1 MGKRILVTGGA
12 GFIGSHTVDQLI
24 QRGDT
29 VRVYDNL
36 NPQVHGENAEKPE
49 YLHSEAE
56 FIQGD
61 VRDRDHLKKAIEDV
75 ELVIHDAAE
84 VGVGQSMYSI
94 DQYVSTNV
102 QGTGVL
108 WDILVNEKHRVEK
121 VLVASSMSLY
131 GEGYY
136 QCTEHGKISPKPRPE
151 KQLTE
156 GQWEM
161 LCPEC
166 AIPVTPVPTD
176 ENKELDCTSVYAQ
189 SKKDQEVYS
198 LMIGKA
204 HKIPTVACRYFNCY
218 GPRQSL
224 NNPYTGAAAIF
235 SSAVQNDSPPL
246 IYEDG
251 NQRRDFIHVKDLVR
265 GKLLLLDHPDAN
277 FDIFNIGT
285 GKPSSILDLAGTLIE
300 LYGKN
305 FNPDIIYKFRNG
317 DIRDCYADISK
328 IQALG
333 FAPELSL
340 KQGLEDLIA
349 WSNTQQAVSRV
360 EDAHQKLV
368 EKGLVLETQPIASK

>member
-61 VRDRDHLKKAIEDV
+61 VRDRDHLKKAIEGV

-136 QCTEHGKISPKPRPE
+136 QCAEHGKISPKPRPE

>member
-1 MGKRILVTGGA
+1 MGKRVLVTGGA

-36 NPQVHGENAEKPE
+36 NAQVHGENAEKPE
-49 YLHSEAE
+49 HLHPEAE
-56 FIQGD
+56 FIRGD

-75 ELVIHDAAE
+75 ELVVHDAAE

-94 DQYVSTNV
+94 DQYISTNV

-108 WDILVNEKHRVEK
+108 WDILVNEEHTIEK

-136 QCTEHGKISPKPRPE
+136 RCPEHGKISPKPRPE
-151 KQLTE
+151 SQLVE

-161 LCPEC
+161 QCPEC
-166 AIPVTPVPTD
+166 AVPVVPVPTD
-176 ENKELDCTSVYAQ
+176 EDKELDCTSVYAQ

-235 SSAVQNDSPPL
+235 CSAIKNDSPPL

-251 NQRRDFIHVKDLVR
+251 HQRRDFIHVRDLVR
-265 GKLLLLDHPDAN
+265 GKLLLLDHPDAS
-277 FDIFNIGT
+277 DGIFNIGT

-300 LYGKN
+300 LYDKK
-305 FNPDIIYKFRNG
+305 FRPDVIYKFRNG

-328 IQALG
+328 IEALG

-340 KQGLEDLIA
+340 RQGLEDLIA
-349 WSNTQQAVSRV
+349 WSGTQQAVSRV
-360 EDAHQKLV
+360 GDAHKKLV
-368 EKGLVLETQPIASK
+368 EKGLVLESQPVASK

>member
-1 MGKRILVTGGA
+1 MGKRVLVTGGA

-36 NPQVHGENAEKPE
+36 NPQVHGKNAERPKH
-49 YLHSEAE
+49 LHPEAE
-56 FIQGD
+56 FIRGD

-94 DQYVSTNV
+94 DQYISTNV

-108 WDILVNEKHRVEK
+108 WDILVNEKHKVEK

-136 QCTEHGKISPKPRPE
+136 RCPEHRKISPKPRPE
-151 KQLTE
+151 SQLIE

-166 AIPVTPVPTD
+166 AVPVVSIPTD
-176 ENKELDCTSVYAQ
+176 EDKELDCTSVYAQ

-235 SSAVQNDSPPL
+235 CSAVKNDSPPL

-251 NQRRDFIHVKDLVR
+251 HQRRDFIHVRDLVR

-277 FDIFNIGT
+277 YDIFNIGT
-285 GKPSSILDLAGTLIE
+285 GKPSSILDLADTLIE
-300 LYGKN
+300 LYGKK
-305 FNPDIIYKFRNG
+305 FRPDVIYKFRNG

-328 IQALG
+328 IKALG
-333 FAPELSL
+333 FEPELSL
-340 KQGLEDLIA
+340 RQGLEDLIA
-349 WSNTQQAVSRV
+349 WSDTQQAVSRV
-360 EDAHQKLV
+360 VDAHKKLV
-368 EKGLVLETQPIASK
+368 EKGLVLETQPVTSK

>member
-1 MGKRILVTGGA
+1 MGKRVLVTGGA

-49 YLHSEAE
+49 HLHPEAE
-56 FIQGD
+56 FIRGD
-61 VRDRDHLKKAIEDV
+61 VRDRDHLKNAIEDV

-94 DQYVSTNV
+94 DQYISTNV

-108 WDILVNEKHRVEK
+108 WDILVNEKHKVEK

-136 QCTEHGKISPKPRPE
+136 RCPEHGKISPKPRPE
-151 KQLTE
+151 SQLIE

-166 AIPVTPVPTD
+166 AVPVAPVPTD
-176 ENKELDCTSVYAQ
+176 EDKELDCTSVYAQ

-204 HKIPTVACRYFNCY
+204 HKIPTVACRFFNCY

-235 SSAVQNDSPPL
+235 CSAIKNDSPPL

-251 NQRRDFIHVKDLVR
+251 HQRRDFIHVRDLVR
-265 GKLLLLDHPDAN
+265 GKLLLLDHHDAN
-277 FDIFNIGT
+277 YGIFNIGT

-300 LYGKN
+300 LYGKK
-305 FNPDIIYKFRNG
+305 FSPDVIYKFRNG

-328 IQALG
+328 IRALG
-333 FAPELSL
+333 FEPELSL

-349 WSNTQQAVSRV
+349 WSDTQQAVSRG
-360 EDAHQKLV
+360 EEAHKKLV
-368 EKGLVLETQPIASK
+368 EKGLVLESQPVASK

>member
-1 MGKRILVTGGA
+1 MGKRVLVTGGA

-36 NPQVHGENAEKPE
+36 NSQVHGENAERPE
-49 YLHSEAE
+49 HLHPEAE
-56 FIQGD
+56 FIRGD
-61 VRDRDHLKKAIEDV
+61 VRNRDHLKKAIEDV

-94 DQYVSTNV
+94 DQYISTNV

-108 WDILVNEKHRVEK
+108 WDILVNEKHKVEK

-136 QCTEHGKISPKPRPE
+136 RCPEHGKISPKPRPE
-151 KQLTE
+151 NQLIE

-166 AIPVTPVPTD
+166 AVPVAPVPTD
-176 ENKELDCTSVYAQ
+176 EDKELDCTSVYAQ

-235 SSAVQNDSPPL
+235 CSAIKNDSPPL

-251 NQRRDFIHVKDLVR
+251 HQRRDFIHVRDLVR
-265 GKLLLLDHPDAN
+265 GKLLLLDHHDAN
-277 FDIFNIGT
+277 YGIFNIGT

-300 LYGKN
+300 LYGKK
-305 FNPDIIYKFRNG
+305 FSPDVIYKFRNG

-328 IQALG
+328 IKALG

-340 KQGLEDLIA
+340 RQGLENLIA
-349 WSNTQQAVSRV
+349 WSDTQQAVSRV
-360 EDAHQKLV
+360 GDAHKKLV
-368 EKGLVLETQPIASK
+368 EKGLVLESQPVASK

>member
-1 MGKRILVTGGA
+1 MGKRVLVTGGA

-36 NPQVHGENAEKPE
+36 NPQVHGENAERPE
-49 YLHSEAE
+49 HLHPEAE
-56 FIQGD
+56 FIRGD
-61 VRDRDHLKKAIEDV
+61 VRDRDHLKKAIENV

-94 DQYVSTNV
+94 DQYISTNV

-108 WDILVNEKHRVEK
+108 WDILVNEKHKVEK
-121 VLVASSMSLY
+121 VLIASSMSLY
-131 GEGYY
+131 GEGVYR
-136 QCTEHGKISPKPRPE
+136 CSEHGKFSPKPRPE
-151 KQLTE
+151 SQLIE

-161 LCPEC
+161 QCPEC
-166 AIPVTPVPTD
+166 GVPAVPAPTD
-176 ENKELDCTSVYAQ
+176 EDKELDCTSVYAQ

-204 HKIPTVACRYFNCY
+204 HNIPVVACRYFNCY

-235 SSAVQNDSPPL
+235 CSAVKNDSPPL

-251 NQRRDFIHVKDLVR
+251 HQRRDFIHVRDLVR
-265 GKLLLLDHPDAN
+265 GKLLLLDHHDAN
-277 FDIFNIGT
+277 YGIFNIAT
-285 GKPSSILDLAGTLIE
+285 GKPSSILDLAETIIE
-300 LYGKN
+300 LCGKK
-305 FNPDIIYKFRNG
+305 FRPDVIYKFRNG
-317 DIRDCYADISK
+317 DIRDCYADISR
-328 IQALG
+328 IRALG
-333 FAPELSL
+333 FEPELSL

-349 WSNTQQAVSRV
+349 WSDTQQAVSRV

-368 EKGLVLETQPIASK
+368 EKGLVLETQPVISK

>member
-1 MGKRILVTGGA
+1 MGKRVLVTGGA

-36 NPQVHGENAEKPE
+36 NPQVHGENAERPKH
-49 YLHSEAE
+49 LHPEAE
-56 FIQGD
+56 FIRGD

-94 DQYVSTNV
+94 DQYISTNV

-108 WDILVNEKHRVEK
+108 WDILVNEKHKVEK

-136 QCTEHGKISPKPRPE
+136 RCLEHGKISPKPRPE
-151 KQLTE
+151 SQLIE

-166 AIPVTPVPTD
+166 AVPVIPIPTD
-176 ENKELDCTSVYAQ
+176 EDKELDCTSVYAQ

-235 SSAVQNDSPPL
+235 CSAVKNDSPPL

-251 NQRRDFIHVKDLVR
+251 HQRRDFIHIRDLVR

-277 FDIFNIGT
+277 YDIFNIGT
-285 GKPSSILDLAGTLIE
+285 GKPSSILDLADTLIE
-300 LYGKN
+300 LYGKK
-305 FNPDIIYKFRNG
+305 FRPDVIYKFRNG

-328 IQALG
+328 IKALG
-333 FAPELSL
+333 FEPELSL
-340 KQGLEDLIA
+340 RQGLEDLIA
-349 WSNTQQAVSRV
+349 WSDTQQAVSRV
-360 EDAHQKLV
+360 GDAHQKLV
-368 EKGLVLETQPIASK
+368 EKGLVLETQPVTSK

>member
-36 NPQVHGENAEKPE
+36 NPQVHGENAIKPE

-56 FIQGD
+56 FIRGD
-61 VRDRDHLKKAIEDV
+61 VRNRDHFKKAIEDV
-75 ELVIHDAAE
+75 EVVIHDAAE
-84 VGVGQSMYSI
+84 VGVGQSMYAI

-108 WDILVNEKHRVEK
+108 WDILVNEKHKVEK

-131 GEGYY
+131 GEGSY
-136 QCTEHGKISPKPRPE
+136 QCPEHGKINPKPRPE
-151 KQLTE
+151 SQLAD
-156 GQWEM
+156 GKWEM

-166 AIPVTPVPTD
+166 ALPVCPIPTD
-176 ENKELDCTSVYAQ
+176 VDKELNCTSVYAQ

-204 HKIPTVACRYFNCY
+204 HQIPTVACRYFNCY

-235 SSAVQNDSPPL
+235 CSAIKNDSPPL

-251 NQRRDFIHVKDLVR
+251 HQRRDFINVKDLVR
-265 GKLLLLDHPDAN
+265 GKLLLLDHQGSN
-277 FDIFNIGT
+277 YGIFNIGT
-285 GKPSSILDLAGTLIE
+285 GKPSSILELAEVLIE
-300 LYGKN
+300 LFGKN
-305 FNPDIIYKFRNG
+305 ICPDVIYKFRNG

-328 IQALG
+328 INDLG
-333 FAPELSL
+333 FVPEFTL
-340 KQGLEDLIA
+340 KQGLEDLVA
-349 WSNTQQAVSRV
+349 WSDKQHAISSVK
-360 EDAHQKLV
+360 DAHQKLV
-368 EKGLVLETQPIASK
+368 EKGLVLETQHLAGK

>member
-1 MGKRILVTGGA
+1 MGKRVLVTGGA

-36 NPQVHGENAEKPE
+36 NSQVHGENAERPE
-49 YLHSEAE
+49 HLHPEAE
-56 FIQGD
+56 FIRGD
-61 VRDRDHLKKAIEDV
+61 VRNRDHLKKAIEDV

-94 DQYVSTNV
+94 DQYISTNV

-108 WDILVNEKHRVEK
+108 WDILVNEKHKVEK

-136 QCTEHGKISPKPRPE
+136 RCPEHGKISPKPRPE
-151 KQLTE
+151 SQLIE

-166 AIPVTPVPTD
+166 AVPVAPVPTD
-176 ENKELDCTSVYAQ
+176 EDKELDCTSVYAQ

-204 HKIPTVACRYFNCY
+204 HKIPTVACRFFNCY

-235 SSAVQNDSPPL
+235 CSAIKNDSSPL

-251 NQRRDFIHVKDLVR
+251 HQRRDFIHVRDLVR
-265 GKLLLLDHPDAN
+265 GKLLLLDHHDAN
-277 FDIFNIGT
+277 YGIFNIGT

-300 LYGKN
+300 LYDKK
-305 FNPDIIYKFRNG
+305 FSPDVIYKFRNG

-328 IQALG
+328 IRALG
-333 FAPELSL
+333 FEPELSL
-340 KQGLEDLIA
+340 KQGLEDLI
-349 WSNTQQAVSRV
+349 NVC
-360 EDAHQKLV
+360 
-368 EKGLVLETQPIASK
+368 

>member
-1 MGKRILVTGGA
+1 MGKRVLVTGGA

-24 QRGDT
+24 LRGDT

-36 NPQVHGENAEKPE
+36 NPQVHGENAERPE
-49 YLHSEAE
+49 HLHPDAE
-56 FIQGD
+56 FIKGD
-61 VRDRDHLKKAIEDV
+61 VRDQDHLKKAIEGV

-94 DQYVSTNV
+94 DQYISTNV

-108 WDILVNEKHRVEK
+108 WDILVNEKHKVEK

-136 QCTEHGKISPKPRPE
+136 LCTEHGRISPKSRPE
-151 KQLTE
+151 SQLIE

-161 LCPEC
+161 LCPQC
-166 AIPVTPVPTD
+166 DVPVVPIPTD
-176 ENKELDCTSVYAQ
+176 EDKELDVTSVYAQ

-198 LMIGKA
+198 LIIGKA

-235 SSAVQNDSPPL
+235 SSAVKNDSPPL

-251 NQRRDFIHVKDLVR
+251 NQRRDFIHVKDLVK
-265 GKLLLLDHPDAN
+265 GKLLLLDHPDA
-277 FDIFNIGT
+277 DYGIFNIGT
-285 GKPSSILDLAGTLIE
+285 GKPSSILDLVNTIIE
-300 LYGKN
+300 LYGKS
-305 FNPDIIYKFRNG
+305 FRPDVVYKYRNG

-328 IQALG
+328 IKALG
-333 FAPELSL
+333 FEPELSL
-340 KQGLEDLIA
+340 RQGLEDLIA
-349 WSNTQQAVSRV
+349 WSDTQQAVSRV
-360 EDAHQKLV
+360 AEAHKKMV
-368 EKGLVLETQPIASK
+368 EKGLVLETQTVASK

>member
-24 QRGDT
+24 ARGDT

-36 NPQVHGENAEKPE
+36 NSQVHGENAKRPE
-49 YLHSEAE
+49 HLHPEAE
-56 FIQGD
+56 FIVGD

-94 DQYVSTNV
+94 DQYISTNV

-108 WDILVNEKHRVEK
+108 WDILVNEKHTVEK

-136 QCTEHGKISPKPRPE
+136 RCAEHGRISPKPRPE
-151 KQLTE
+151 NQLIE

-166 AIPVTPVPTD
+166 AVPVVPVPTD
-176 ENKELDCTSVYAQ
+176 EDKELDCTSVYAQ

-198 LMIGKA
+198 LIIGKA

-224 NNPYTGAAAIF
+224 NNPYTGAGAIF
-235 SSAVQNDSPPL
+235 CSAVKNDSPPL

-265 GKLLLLDHPDAN
+265 GKLLLLDHHDAN
-277 FDIFNIGT
+277 YGIFNIGT
-285 GKPSSILDLAGTLIE
+285 GKPSSILDLANTIIE
-300 LYGKN
+300 LYGKS
-305 FNPDIIYKFRNG
+305 FQPDVIYKFRNG
-317 DIRDCYADISK
+317 DIRDCFADISK
-328 IQALG
+328 IKALG
-333 FAPELSL
+333 FEPELSL

-349 WSNTQQAVSRV
+349 WSDAQHAVSRV
-360 EDAHQKLV
+360 EDAHKKLV
-368 EKGLVLETQPIASK
+368 EKGLVLETQPVTSK

>member
-1 MGKRILVTGGA
+1 MGKRVLVTGGA
-12 GFIGSHTVDQLI
+12 GFIGSHTVDQLV

-36 NPQVHGENAEKPE
+36 NPQVHGKNAERPE
-49 YLHSEAE
+49 HLHAEAE
-56 FIQGD
+56 FIRGD
-61 VRDRDHLKKAIEDV
+61 VRNRDHLKKAIEGV

-108 WDILVNEKHRVEK
+108 WDILVNEKHNVEK

-131 GEGYY
+131 GEGSY
-136 QCTEHGKISPKPRPE
+136 QCLEHGTINPKPRQE
-151 KQLTE
+151 SQLAE
-156 GQWEM
+156 GKWEM
-161 LCPEC
+161 YCPDC
-166 AIPVTPVPTD
+166 LTPVVPVPTD
-176 ENKELDCTSVYAQ
+176 EDKELDCTSVYAQ

-204 HKIPTVACRYFNCY
+204 HQIPTVACRYFNCY

-235 SSAVQNDSPPL
+235 CSAIKNDTPPL

-251 NQRRDFIHVKDLVR
+251 NQRRDFIHVGDLVR
-265 GKLLLLDHPDAN
+265 GKLLLLDHADAN
-277 FDIFNIGT
+277 HGVFNIGT
-285 GKPSSILDLAGTLIE
+285 GEPSSILDLAEALIE
-300 LYGKN
+300 LCGKN
-305 FNPDIIYKFRNG
+305 FNPDVIYKFRNG

-328 IQALG
+328 IKALG
-333 FAPELSL
+333 FLPQLSL
-340 KQGLEDLIA
+340 MEGLTDLIA
-349 WSNTQQAVSRV
+349 WSESQKAVSRV
-360 EDAHQKLV
+360 SDAHQQLV
-368 EKGLVLETQPIASK
+368 EKGLVLETQPVASK

>member
-1 MGKRILVTGGA
+1 
-12 GFIGSHTVDQLI
+12 VDQLV

-36 NPQVHGENAEKPE
+36 NPQVHGENAERPE
-49 YLHSEAE
+49 HLHSEAE
-56 FIQGD
+56 LVIGD
-61 VRDRDHLKKAIEDV
+61 VRNRDHLKKAIEDV

-84 VGVGQSMYSI
+84 VGVGQSMYAI

-108 WDILVNEKHRVEK
+108 WDILVNEKHKVEK

-131 GEGYY
+131 GEGCY
-136 QCTEHGKISPKPRPE
+136 QCPEHGKISPKPRPE
-151 KQLTE
+151 SQLAE
-156 GQWEM
+156 GKWDM

-166 AIPVTPVPTD
+166 VVPVVPVPTD
-176 ENKELDCTSVYAQ
+176 EDKELDCTSVYAQ

-204 HKIPTVACRYFNCY
+204 HQIPTVACRYFNCY

-235 SSAVQNDSPPL
+235 CSAIKNNTPPL

-251 NQRRDFIHVKDLVR
+251 NQRRDLIHVRDLVR

-277 FDIFNIGT
+277 DDIFNIGT
-285 GKPSSILDLAGTLIE
+285 GKPSSILDLAETLIE
-300 LYGKN
+300 LCGKN
-305 FNPDIIYKFRNG
+305 FSPDIIYKFRNG

-328 IQALG
+328 IKALG

-340 KQGLEDLIA
+340 REGLKDLIA
-349 WSNTQQAVSRV
+349 WSDSQEAVSRV
-360 EDAHQKLV
+360 GDAHQKLV
-368 EKGLVLETQPIASK
+368 EKGLVLETQPVTSK